1 MTDDELSFFQP
12 KLIRISAKQKNH
24 LTDQGVRI
32 NSSVLQQDY
41 QSTCVDVCSAQ
52 VTNNNAEQPV
62 DKQHVRSQEIT
73 QLKTVKETGPK
84 SPTIAAT
91 PLNSSF
97 DPINCFDRYYPGLN
111 DQTHSFLKG
120 LSAPDSALM
129 ASTTIETNKFYQ
141 EHYKAF
147 LAFETQLI
155 RDLFVSEISL
165 FLTKDEFTE
174 RIEEVMSKNKTYQEI
189 QSTVLQLR
197 IKRHYYDGIVKSME
211 NPITP
216 SSLSRPAIKT

>member
-1 MTDDELSFFQP
+1 M
-12 KLIRISAKQKNH
+12 
-24 LTDQGVRI
+24 
-32 NSSVLQQDY
+32 
-41 QSTCVDVCSAQ
+41 
-52 VTNNNAEQPV
+52 NNDAEPPV
-62 DKQHVRSQEIT
+62 DEQHVYSQEIT

-84 SPTIAAT
+84 SPSIAAN
-91 PLNSSF
+91 PLNSSL
-97 DPINCFDRYYPGLN
+97 DPINCFDCYYPGLN
-111 DQTHSFLKG
+111 DRTHSFLKG

-129 ASTTIETNKFYQ
+129 ASTTIETNEFYQ
-141 EHYKAF
+141 EHYKTF

-165 FLTKDEFTE
+165 FLTKEEFTE
-174 RIEEVMSKNKTYQEI
+174 RIEEIMSKNKTYQEI

-216 SSLSRPAIKT
+216 SSLSQPAI